1 MPKIG
6 DQNNVMYLS
15 PEDEPTHFFLIRSVC
30 FVFFFNE
37 ISRIYGLGFGLAVV
51 FKKQRVLALG
61 GDLNMS
67 NRRI

>member
-15 PEDEPTHFFLIRSVC
+15 PEDEPTHFFLIRSDC
-30 FVFFFNE
+30 VFLNE